1 MVTKLRSTR
10 WLGFEALLGNKWT
23 HKVDW
28 TNCLNWISIA
38 KLVVHCANECIF
50 NIWINFP
57 YSITLLLL
65 YSLSSPHVVH
75 LCSIV
80 LQISIWSE
88 NKIANTSLVNEVQW
102 LQVVWVCK
110 HCKFYQCEK
119 KVASWLCEC
128 RHYYELYE
136 CRSCETPASSA
147 WKELQPH
154 GENLSI
160 VKLSHMNQSQYI
172 LFMLLSIKMYISWSF
187 LLECHLHLT
196 HLTAKCWCSY

>member
-1 MVTKLRSTR
+1 MQNPLKQNLYWTVPKLWSTW
-10 WLGFEALLGNKWT
+10 WLGFEALLGNKRAN
-23 HKVDW
+23 KVDW

-57 YSITLLLL
+57 YSIKLLLL

-75 LCSIV
+75 LHSIV

-119 KVASWLCEC
+119 KLQADFVSVDTTMSSMNVEVVKHLQAV
-128 RHYYELYE
+128 HG
-136 CRSCETPASSA
+136 RSY
-147 WKELQPH
+147 
-154 GENLSI
+154 N
-160 VKLSHMNQSQYI
+160 HMG
-172 LFMLLSIKMYISWSF
+172 KISP
-187 LLECHLHLT
+187 
-196 HLTAKCWCSY
+196 

>member
-38 KLVVHCANECIF
+38 KLVVHCANECLF

-65 YSLSSPHVVH
+65 YSLFSPHVVH

-88 NKIANTSLVNEVQW
+88 NKIANTSLVNDNDCKLFGCVNIASFISVKKKLQADFVSVDTTMSSMNVEVVKH
-102 LQVVWVCK
+102 LQAV
-110 HCKFYQCEK
+110 HG
-119 KVASWLCEC
+119 
-128 RHYYELYE
+128 
-136 CRSCETPASSA
+136 RSY
-147 WKELQPH
+147 
-154 GENLSI
+154 N
-160 VKLSHMNQSQYI
+160 HMG
-172 LFMLLSIKMYISWSF
+172 KISP
-187 LLECHLHLT
+187 
-196 HLTAKCWCSY
+196 